1 MAVKSISAAARE
13 LGYKTRSSLQNL
25 MRDGFLEDFIVLNE
39 YGQRQLETTGLRERV
54 RQVVGW
60 NTRNVVSKEL
70 RTRSDYFPLKSV

>member
-60 NTRNVVSKEL
+60 NKRNVVSKEL

>member
-39 YGQRQLETTGLRERV
+39 HGQRQLETTGLRERV